1 MNTSFISIHL
11 FRHIHK
17 QILQTLSISIT
28 FGGITMNIYDIAK
41 EAGVSIT
48 TVSRVLNNK
57 ENISKKTKEKVE
69 SILKKYNYTPNAIA
83 RGLVAKSM
91 NSIGVITTDITDVH
105 HANTAYIIEK
115 EFNKLGYNVILC
127 NTGGKT
133 MESINYIKML
143 SERNI
148 DGIILMGSIFNND
161 DIKSSISPYVNA
173 IPMVI
178 INGYLNIENTYSILV
193 DDAYGISLCV
203 DHLVNKG
210 HSEIVYVKDLD
221 TYSAEQK
228 KEGFIS
234 GMHKNNLPADDS
246 SIVNVEKGME
256 GGYDAIE
263 KLLKSNKKF
272 SAIIFGEDITA
283 VGGIKKLR
291 SLGLDVPK
299 DIAVTGF
306 NNSIFARCC
315 YPELTSVDN
324 KVETTSSLSVKL
336 LTDLMEHKN
345 VASNILI
352 RPDLVIREST

>member
-1 MNTSFISIHL
+1 
-11 FRHIHK
+11 
-17 QILQTLSISIT
+17 
-28 FGGITMNIYDIAK
+28 MNIYDIAK

-57 ENISKKTKEKVE
+57 ENISKKTKEKVQ
-69 SILKKYNYTPNAIA
+69 SILNKYNYTPNAIA

-91 NSIGVITTDITDVH
+91 KSIGVVTTDITDIH
-105 HANTAYIIEK
+105 HGNTAYIIER
-115 EFNKLGYNVILC
+115 EFNKIGYNVILC

-148 DGIILMGSIFNND
+148 DGIILMGSVFNDD
-161 DIKSSISPYVNA
+161 DIKSSMASYINN

-178 INGYLNIENTYSILV
+178 INGFLNIENTHSILV

-203 DHLVNKG
+203 DHLINSG
-210 HSEIVYVKDLD
+210 HRDIVYVKDQN
-221 TYSAEQK
+221 TYSANQK
-228 KEGFIS
+228 KEGFIM
-234 GMHKNNLPADDS
+234 GMNKNNLSIDDNSIINVKKGLEGGADA
-246 SIVNVEKGME
+246 VEKL
-256 GGYDAIE
+256 IQ
-263 KLLKSNKKF
+263 LNKKF

-283 VGGIKKLR
+283 IGGIKKLR
-291 SLGLDVPK
+291 SLGLHIPK
-299 DIAVTGF
+299 DVAITGF

-336 LTDLMEHKN
+336 LTDLIEKKN
-345 VASNILI
+345 VASNILV
-352 RPDLVIREST
+352 RPDLVIRESS